1 MRAIHVF
8 CLMQTLFDSLEVM
21 AQSLMVSDLM
31 NIMNI
36 VSHPLQG
43 MFAEMKSAFSNRVIR
58 PRCNRGC
65 HWRSFLPTA
74 IRLHNSSAVCMKHWL
89 VLTPLP
95 TTVCLNNCFT
105 FALFITFSTHR
116 FMCMMYFCI
125 LYVALQS
132 LYVLYSIYPP
142 IYPPNLLTHWSI

>member
-21 AQSLMVSDLM
+21 AQSRIVSDLINVM
-31 NIMNI
+31 KN

-74 IRLHNSSAVCMKHWL
+74 IRLHDSSAVFIKHWL

-105 FALFITFSTHR
+105 FALFITFSTHQ
-116 FMCMMYFCI
+116 FMCVMYFCTCCTAI
-125 LYVALQS
+125 TTVYVQFLSTYLYTH
-132 LYVLYSIYPP
+132 PP
-142 IYPPNLLTHWSI
+142 T